1 MATTCKKKKSAAC
14 GTKSEQYVGLGS
26 TYVKYLSAIVYDVF
40 CGEPMKVTYLNN
52 GWWVTTP
59 GMMLQPLKEYI
70 NDMKVGVR
78 FLCVDGGTV
87 GALALAKMLGKALEN
102 PESAVDD
109 VLRQRVEHLK
119 RMGVKLDMNEPL
131 LLELDIVSN
140 EGKPA
145 RQGKFSAMCR
155 LADDYCEWLF
165 DIDAFQTKQDAEKW
179 VGYYF
184 ALLDDLGS
192 DFTII

>member
-1 MATTCKKKKSAAC
+1 MATKIKHQKSAAR
-14 GTKSEQYVGLGS
+14 GTKSEQYVGLGNN
-26 TYVKYLSAIVYDVF
+26 YVKNLSAIVYDDYA
-40 CGEPMKVTYLNN
+40 GEPLKATHLNN
-52 GWWVTTP
+52 AWWITTP
-59 GMMLQPLKEYI
+59 GMKLQTLEDYFEGEEVSI
-70 NDMKVGVR
+70 IY
-78 FLCVDGGTV
+78 LCEDGGTV
-87 GALALAKMLGKALEN
+87 GALELAKMLGKALEN